1 MTISLEDV
9 VALEALDEK
18 FRAILP
24 PLYSDSYDAVSPSP
38 MGSAPLKY
46 DVDGRVA
53 WDRIWGSF
61 CDLAMAGGP
70 PHRGNLLEPASEAE
84 IADDPENYDRIVE
97 EICRGVS
104 MVTGL
109 PATRSSAPGWIALEC
124 KSIGM
129 AAWLARAI
137 VMENVMA
144 RHAQQTLFLPAGPQ
158 FRLQKEVK
166 NVVTVIAKT
175 CHYWLQHTPEDQQRS
190 ISAMFSNTPIG
201 VELLEPASTA
211 EVFAEPGAYREV
223 VERMRQEISSVL
235 NLTCFTGRYAG
246 WMAVECPS
254 VRKAVWMIRAM
265 IVENVLARREREL
278 VFLPASPKFATGGQC
293 ERIVRMFTYAYHL
306 SVVGKIC

>member
-1 MTISLEDV
+1 MTISVEDV
-9 VALEALDEK
+9 IALEALEEK

-24 PLYSDSYDAVSPSP
+24 PLYGDSYDTVSPAA

-46 DVDGRVA
+46 DADGRIA
-53 WDRIWGSF
+53 WDEIWASF

-70 PHRGNLLEPASEAE
+70 PHRGNLLEPASAAD
-84 IADDPENYDRIVE
+84 IAADSENYDRIVE

-104 MVTGL
+104 MVSEL
-109 PATRSSAPGWIALEC
+109 PAKRSGAPGWIELEC

-129 AAWLARAI
+129 AAWLVRAI

-175 CHYWLQHTPEDQQRS
+175 CHYWFEHTPEDQQQS
-190 ISAMFSNTPIG
+190 INAQFAEVPAG
-201 VELLEPASTA
+201 AELLEPASTA
-211 EVFAEPGAYREV
+211 EVFAEPVAYQETV
-223 VERMRQEISSVL
+223 QRMSQEISQRLS
-235 NLTCFTGRYAG
+235 LTCFTGRYAG

-265 IVENVLARREREL
+265 IVENILARREGEL

-293 ERIVRMFTYAYHL
+293 ERIVRTFTDAYHL
-306 SVVGKIC
+306 SVAGKI